1 MRAFAGSLRENEQLV
16 RERIAQQSQARPS
29 PRPYICPAVRIDTAI
44 SILFD
49 GHVAF
54 VGHGL
59 RTLLIDHLADPGRSA
74 QARQDRQRRA
84 GALPPAQP
92 DRDEATK
99 MVVVDMWGRP
109 WSPHRG
115 MVCATPNDGSKA
127 SAGGKGRKGR
137 RPASAGA
144 HRS

>member
-16 RERIAQQSQARPS
+16 RERIAQQ
-29 PRPYICPAVRIDTAI
+29 T
-44 SILFD
+44 
-49 GHVAF
+49 
-54 VGHGL
+54 
-59 RTLLIDHLADPGRSA
+59 

-84 GALPPAQP
+84 GALPPERP

-115 MVCATPNDGSKA
+115 MVCATPNDGSMA
-127 SAGGKGRKGR
+127 SAGGKGRVR

-144 HRS
+144 RRS